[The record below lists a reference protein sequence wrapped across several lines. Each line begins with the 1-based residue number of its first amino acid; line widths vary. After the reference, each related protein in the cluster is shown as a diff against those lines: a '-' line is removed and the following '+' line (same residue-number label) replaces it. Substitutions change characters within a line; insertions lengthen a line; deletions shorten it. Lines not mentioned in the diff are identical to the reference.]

1 MKKFVWLSFDL
12 GVKGDYEGLYSWL
25 DSQDARECGEYLA
38 GFNFDVSDEKR
49 LPSLLKKAL
58 SDAVD
63 LDKRSRI
70 YVVFFDSRAKKV
82 RGQFILGSRRK
93 PPWTE
98 YGGSTDATEEDLAG

>member
-12 GVKGDYEGLYSWL
+12 GVKGDYEGLYTWL

-38 GFNFDVSDEKR
+38 GFDFEASDERR
-49 LPSLLKKAL
+49 LPTLLKKAL

-82 RGQFILGSRRK
+82 RGQFIFGSRKR
-93 PPWTE
+93 PPWTG
-98 YGGSTDATEEDLAG
+98 YGGSAARAEEDLAG